1 VFPRPA
7 VGRLSVFSFF
17 EGLSHG
23 TVLVQALA
31 EEVPAGPAAQID
43 TRSPGRSYGSQFS
56 ARGRVPGRCPSPLGH
71 AVIVAGEAF
80 GASVHGLAAQVIITL
95 AESGLDRLT
104 ANALDSD
111 DILIGGLGQN
121 VLDAAPGD
129 DTVIQ

>member
-7 VGRLSVFSFF
+7 VGRLSVFSFL

-43 TRSPGRSYGSQFS
+43 TRSP
-56 ARGRVPGRCPSPLGH
+56 
-71 AVIVAGEAF
+71 
-80 GASVHGLAAQVIITL
+80 TL

-104 ANALDSD
+104 VNALDGD
-111 DILIGGLGQN
+111 DILIGGLEQN